1 MANYYRMLLPR
12 LQVRSDSFVL
22 DHLEMPIGGKG
33 RFAVVRQLVE
43 WLTFA
48 ARFIVYMI
56 VRRPVLTVFNPSLTR
71 FCLFRDGFFMS
82 VKNLLHPG
90 GRTLVFFRGWN
101 LSNERHLT
109 GRPLRHLTSS
119 LLRADVVLSLTAHSQ
134 RILSSLKPP
143 STRLMKFHTLV
154 DPDLQQFLEDNPD
167 LEKGKDSFLFLG
179 NVDEAKGVFELLA
192 AFREFV
198 KQRPRARLQIFG
210 QGAAH
215 ADVLTFIQTHGL
227 QHNIEA
233 PGPIQGVDKFRR
245 IARAEVFLLPSYTE
259 GMPNAVLEA
268 LAARCLVVG
277 TPVGGMAEMIE
288 RGWVCPIEVRSAKSI
303 LLVLEDIDRM
313 RDQFDTAAIARTV
326 VAQYG
331 LETTAAFFENQ
342 FHQAAN

>member
-1 MANYYRMLLPR
+1 M
-12 LQVRSDSFVL
+12 L

-33 RFAVVRQLVE
+33 RFAVVRQVGE
-43 WLTFA
+43 WLTFTGH
-48 ARFIVYMI
+48 FIFYMI

-82 VKNLLHPG
+82 IKNLLYPH

-101 LSNERHLT
+101 ISNERHLT
-109 GRPLRHLTSS
+109 GRTFSHLTSS
-119 LLRADVVLSLTAHSQ
+119 LLRADVILSLTTHSQ
-134 RILSSLKPP
+134 RVLSSLTSP
-143 STRLMKFHTLV
+143 STCLMKFHTLV
-154 DPDLQQFLEDNPD
+154 DPDLQKFLKESPD
-167 LEKGKDSFLFLG
+167 LEKRKDTFLFLG
-179 NVDEAKGVFELLA
+179 NVDEAKGVFELLEG
-192 AFREFV
+192 FREFV

-227 QHNIEA
+227 QRNIEA
-233 PGPIQGVDKFRR
+233 PGPIQGAEKFRQL
-245 IARAEVFLLPSYTE
+245 AEAEVFLLPSYTE

-268 LAARCLVVG
+268 LAARCFVVA

-313 RDQFDTAAIARTV
+313 RDKFDTAAIARTV

-331 LETTAAFFENQ
+331 LEATAAFFENQ
-342 FHQAAN
+342 FHQAAI